1 MELLKFGKII
11 IFKFILIKNIEIYT
25 KHLHKSNIII
35 RFGAG
40 LKIKSINQIFIIHF
54 SKKY

>member
-11 IFKFILIKNIEIYT
+11 IFKFILIKNIEVYT
-25 KHLHKSNIII
+25 KHLNKSNNIIK
-35 RFGAG
+35 FGAG
-40 LKIKSINQIFIIHF
+40 TKIKLINQILIIHF